1 MKAGLASVH
10 PCVSGD
16 ADQLACFHMYTP
28 ERETN
33 VVQEASDYCLES
45 LTLLAKQAHKSQCI
59 DESSDR
65 ELETYPFLKPI

>member
-1 MKAGLASVH
+1 
-10 PCVSGD
+10 
-16 ADQLACFHMYTP
+16 MYTP